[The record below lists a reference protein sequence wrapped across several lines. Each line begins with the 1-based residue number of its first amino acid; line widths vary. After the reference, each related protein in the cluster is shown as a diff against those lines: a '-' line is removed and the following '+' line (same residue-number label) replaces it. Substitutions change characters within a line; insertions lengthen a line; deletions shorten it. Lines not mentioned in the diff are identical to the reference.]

1 MNKFKLI
8 LTIGGLMLIM
18 PLASLQA
25 QGHNPCEGLD
35 LDNCQQDIMNA
46 IGGASYGQVGNG
58 DAASIFAFQ
67 AATLTQKIGLII
79 NMILSFLGIV
89 FLGLII
95 YSGYQWMIAAG
106 NEEKVKE
113 SIERMIRA
121 IIGLTI
127 IVSAYVLTNFV
138 VTRIQT
144 SNQTQQEQKAS

>member
-1 MNKFKLI
+1 
-8 LTIGGLMLIM
+8 
-18 PLASLQA
+18 
-25 QGHNPCEGLD
+25 
-35 LDNCQQDIMNA
+35 
-46 IGGASYGQVGNG
+46 
-58 DAASIFAFQ
+58 
-67 AATLTQKIGLII
+67 
-79 NMILSFLGIV
+79 MILSFLGIV